1 MQRTLAC
8 MLSALQSVQVVG
20 VHCLSGSPESRS
32 YEMYNQLG
40 FVRTNP
46 NVLTPEND
54 DTLILVRII

>member
-1 MQRTLAC
+1 